1 MHFKTNTKVFDIEFG
16 LLRLRR
22 MLFLFKMISINVF
35 TCFHLWFISG
45 VALFVLAL
53 KVEEDN
59 ASEEGDDGDVGEG
72 GARGGVVLELMALL
86 FLGHVAGG
94 LEGGKLLVD
103 HGEVVVKCQPLHG
116 GAGEEFSR
124 EEAGGSQV
132 SQAGGNNLR
141 DAHLQV

>member
-1 MHFKTNTKVFDIEFG
+1 MG
-16 LLRLRR
+16 LRR
-22 MLFLFKMISINVF
+22 MLFFKIMSVNVC
-35 TCFHLWFISG
+35 TCFHLWFVSC

-72 GARGGVVLELMALL
+72 GARGGVVLELRALL
-86 FLGHVAGG
+86 LLGHVAGS

-124 EEAGGSQV
+124 EEAGGSQ
-132 SQAGGNNLR
+132 
-141 DAHLQV
+141 AH

>member
-1 MHFKTNTKVFDIEFG
+1 
-16 LLRLRR
+16 
-22 MLFLFKMISINVF
+22 MLFFKMISVNVF
-35 TCFHLWFISG
+35 TCFHLWFVSG

-72 GARGGVVLELMALL
+72 GARGGVVLELRALL
-86 FLGHVAGG
+86 LLGHVAGG

-103 HGEVVVKCQPLHG
+103 GEVVVKCQPLHG

-124 EEAGGSQV
+124 EEAGGSQAH
-132 SQAGGNNLR
+132 QAGGDNLR